1 MNEFL
6 KTKEELRRESINLSL
21 RLKNAK
27 EKNLPQ
33 SIILNI
39 ERQIVKNREVS
50 RLIEVESY
58 EN

>member
-21 RLKNAK
+21 RLKNAR

-39 ERQIVKNREVS
+39 ERQIVKNQEVS
-50 RLIEVESY
+50 RLIEVEGY

>member
-6 KTKEELRRESINLSL
+6 KTKEELRREGIILSL
-21 RLKNAK
+21 RLKNAR

-39 ERQIVKNREVS
+39 ERQISKNREVS
-50 RLIEVESY
+50 RLIEVAGY